1 MNFCF
6 LPDQHNVWI
15 FGRAYQ
21 ILIVKVVYKT
31 NTLVSWVIKS
41 SHFMM
46 TIKGGI
52 IKGNRKLNEED
63 LSFLLFLI
71 VVKQ

>member
-1 MNFCF
+1 
-6 LPDQHNVWI
+6 
-15 FGRAYQ
+15 
-21 ILIVKVVYKT
+21 
-31 NTLVSWVIKS
+31 
-41 SHFMM
+41 MM

-71 VVKQ
+71 VVKQWYNRNVLWLHVGT